1 MQHRI
6 GIHENSV
13 PKLWRSLAVFL
24 TMQVINDN
32 NLHNVTLVGHSLA
45 GLWMQL
51 VLQQMQDRIGMMVFV
66 DAIALETGE
75 SFFDNQIA
83 GVVPTYPIYP
93 AQVSPSD

>member
-1 MQHRI
+1 
-6 GIHENSV
+6 
-13 PKLWRSLAVFL
+13 
-24 TMQVINDN
+24 MQVINDN

-51 VLQQMQDRIGMMVFV
+51 VLQQMPDRIGMMIFV
-66 DAIALETGE
+66 DAVALETGE

-83 GVVPTYPIYP
+83 GIVPTYPTYP